1 MFHICIKNILTN
13 LLVKTDLKF
22 KNMSSFQKTY
32 RLVIMAGLTGFEP
45 VMTGSEPV
53 ALPLGDSP
61 I

>member
-1 MFHICIKNILTN
+1 MFLMCLVDKN
-13 LLVKTDLKF
+13 
-22 KNMSSFQKTY
+22 
-32 RLVIMAGLTGFEP
+32 MAGLTGFEP